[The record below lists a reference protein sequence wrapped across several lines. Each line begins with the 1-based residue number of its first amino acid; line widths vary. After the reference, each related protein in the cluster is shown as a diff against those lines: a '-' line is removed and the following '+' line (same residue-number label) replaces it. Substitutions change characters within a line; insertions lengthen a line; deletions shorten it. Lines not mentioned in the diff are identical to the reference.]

1 MLRSLKEPLDLLDL
15 ARQGAEIEAII
26 PLSQFKRAAGLL
38 RDEGQNVAVRLG
50 FFPGEG
56 IVLID
61 GSLQA
66 ELVAVCQRCLEPAR
80 LTLDGP
86 FELAIC
92 ADPSVGA
99 GAVAGRD
106 LVVLAELED
115 QPRDLHGVS
124 LHSLVEDEILLR
136 LPLVPMHESRDQC
149 GELAR
154 LAGDDEGEVT
164 EMQKTSP
171 FSQLADLVTNPKRKN

>member
-1 MLRSLKEPLDLLDL
+1 
-15 ARQGAEIEAII
+15 
-26 PLSQFKRAAGLL
+26 
-38 RDEGQNVAVRLG
+38 
-50 FFPGEG
+50 
-56 IVLID
+56 
-61 GSLQA
+61 
-66 ELVAVCQRCLEPAR
+66 
-80 LTLDGP
+80 
-86 FELAIC
+86 
-92 ADPSVGA
+92 
-99 GAVAGRD
+99 VAGRD
-106 LVVLAELED
+106 LVILGELED

-154 LAGDDEGEVT
+154 LAGDDEGQVT